1 MSIFKRKLLSKHHDT
16 LLAIATAQNWTY
28 ILTILFVILI
38 LSLHSIIILQ
48 TT

>member
-28 ILTILFVILI
+28 RWYEKIGY
-38 LSLHSIIILQ
+38 
-48 TT
+48 